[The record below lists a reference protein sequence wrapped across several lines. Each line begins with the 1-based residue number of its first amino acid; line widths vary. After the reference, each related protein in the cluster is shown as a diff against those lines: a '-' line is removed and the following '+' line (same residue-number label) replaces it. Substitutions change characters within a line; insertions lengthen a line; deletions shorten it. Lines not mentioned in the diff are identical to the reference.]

1 MNELQ
6 QAIAAL
12 AAEDS
17 DRDYIVIS
25 HPIDRSLHIKL
36 SRLLES
42 RPRKEACT
50 VFLTTW
56 GGDPNGGYRAARC
69 LRHNYKRVRLAVPSY
84 CKSAGTLIAI
94 AANELGIGDLGELGP
109 LDIQVRKGSELQE
122 NSSGLDIMQA
132 LQAVTHHTQ
141 DAFHRLM
148 MGTRNLGLSTK
159 LCAEFAA
166 TVASGI
172 AQPLIAQIDP
182 IRLGEMQRAT
192 RVAFEYGQ
200 RLNAYASNLRDGAL
214 GRLISEYPAH
224 GFVIDRKEATELFQ
238 KVTHLTPAEKVFC
251 ATTWNLLE
259 RQQTDF
265 DPAWIELPPAAQA
278 EAQNE
283 HADPNGLL
291 PREAANAEPA
301 PDGEQPEGAD
311 ADQRGGEDPAG
322 ADGPGIQVRPI
333 GRRRRRAAA

>member
-1 MNELQ
+1 MNELEN
-6 QAIAAL
+6 AITAL
-12 AAEDS
+12 ATEDR

-25 HPIDRSLHIKL
+25 HPIDRALHTKL
-36 SRLLES
+36 SRLLEQ
-42 RPRKEACT
+42 RERKQAVT

-69 LRHNYKRVRLAVPSY
+69 LRHNYKFVRLAVPSY

-132 LQAVTHHTQ
+132 LQAVTIHTQ

-148 MGTRNLGLSTK
+148 VGTRSMGLSTK

-166 TVASGI
+166 TVAAGI
-172 AQPLIAQIDP
+172 AEPLIAQIDP

-200 RLNAYASNLRDGAL
+200 RLNAYSSNLRDGAL
-214 GRLISEYPAH
+214 ARLISEYPAH

-238 KVTHLTPAEKVFC
+238 KVTHLRPAEKQFC
-251 ATTWNLLE
+251 AVLWHILE
-259 RQQTDF
+259 RQQSEL
-265 DPAWIELPPAAQA
+265 DPFWIELPELPVATP

-283 HADPNGLL
+283 HADGLHPL
-291 PREAANAEPA
+291 EAANTDLLPDIAGAE
-301 PDGEQPEGAD
+301 GSKEQ
-311 ADQRGGEDPAG
+311 RSGEDPAK
-322 ADGPGIQVRPI
+322 ADGRSVPVRQI
-333 GRRRRRAAA
+333 GGRRGKQNT